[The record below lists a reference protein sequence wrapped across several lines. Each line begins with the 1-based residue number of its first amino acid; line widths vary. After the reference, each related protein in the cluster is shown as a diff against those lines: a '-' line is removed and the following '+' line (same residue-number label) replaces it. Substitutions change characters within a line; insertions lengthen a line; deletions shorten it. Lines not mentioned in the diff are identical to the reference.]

1 MRFFVIW
8 RIMMKT
14 PILLIAYKRP
24 DTTKKVLEAISRVK
38 PNKLY
43 ISQNIPS
50 KMANLDEVNSCNEVE
65 RLFLEIDWECE
76 LFFNKW
82 HVHKPA
88 KESICDAISWV
99 FNSEDRVI
107 IIEDDVVAVPSFFF
121 YSEELLEKYKD
132 DERIAMISGNN
143 YTPIK
148 EISSD
153 YFFTKYGHIWGWATW
168 KRVWD
173 KFDVNLPFLEN
184 DITSGFDK
192 INYLTKDEFKY
203 FKKRWKHLFE
213 KINNDTINT
222 WDYQFSY
229 FRMINN
235 LISIAPRVNLVSNI
249 GLFSSRTGNTSKN
262 NDNYVPADSDF
273 ILLKHPA
280 EIRIS
285 LEYEKYHFK
294 KIINKKS
301 PLSQRVYR
309 KIIRIIKG

>member
-1 MRFFVIW
+1 
-8 RIMMKT
+8 MKKKEKNKYFGT
-14 PILLIAYKRP
+14 ESPVLLITFNRP
-24 DTTKKVLEAISRVK
+24 EKTRKVFEKIKLAKVK
-38 PNKLY
+38 KLY
-43 ISQNIPS
+43 IANDGPR
-50 KMANLDEVNSCNEVE
+50 KGNLDDIKAREEIKKLADEV
-65 RLFLEIDWECE
+65 DWNCE
-76 LFFNKW
+76 LYTKFHEKNLGCKLG
-82 HVHKPA
+82 V
-88 KESICDAISWV
+88 STAISWALE
-99 FNSEDRVI
+99 NEDRVI
-107 IIEDDVVAVPSFFF
+107 IIEDDCVPSLPFFK
-121 YSEELLEKYKD
+121 YCNYCLEKYKD